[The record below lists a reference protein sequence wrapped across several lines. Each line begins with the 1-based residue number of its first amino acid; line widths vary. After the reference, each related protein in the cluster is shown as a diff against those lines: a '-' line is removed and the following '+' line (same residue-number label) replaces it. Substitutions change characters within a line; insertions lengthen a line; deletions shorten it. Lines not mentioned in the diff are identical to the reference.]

1 MGIKE
6 YLEKIISEKREQYKE
21 QEEKAL
27 KSDSADEV
35 RTIGETLKS
44 LKTEIE
50 EAETQLEEVKKDEE
64 DPADPQD
71 PADPEDKGTEGR
83 SFDPVAT
90 FNVRSAAKQK
100 EAEKRAQMFAES
112 GKMTIPGAE
121 ARAVLVSSGH
131 IATPKGVGGINDHF
145 NIVSSIVDQVDVED
159 LTGMGSY
166 EVSYA
171 VPGME
176 AGMSKEGEDVR
187 ESDPV
192 FRNAAV
198 IPFSVDVITYVSTKI
213 QKLSPLRYREKVEQ
227 LALNAL
233 RSKVG
238 KLIISGDGTTQP
250 YGIIHAKNTDDEAI
264 CEELAVKAGEI
275 DETTLRKIV
284 FAYGGDE
291 NVGPNAVLYLNKADL
306 VAFGDVRGTNEKAAV
321 YEIIPDGSDRS
332 KGIIK
337 DGGLSVPYV
346 INSECKPLAT
356 ATAGDHTMVYGDPM
370 NYITGLFG
378 DYEIKVSEDYRFGK
392 KQLAIRG
399 DVEVGGNVQAH
410 HGFIVV
416 KATA

>member
-6 YLEKIISEKREQYKE
+6 YLEKIIAEKREQYK
-21 QEEKAL
+21 QLEERAL

-35 RTIGETLKS
+35 RSIGETLKT
-44 LKTEIE
+44 LKSEIE

-64 DPADPQD
+64 DPQD
-71 PADPEDKGTEGR
+71 PADPEDKDPEGR
-83 SFDPVAT
+83 SFNPLAT
-90 FNVRSAAKQK
+90 FNVRSTAEQK
-100 EAEKRAQMFAES
+100 AAEKRAQEFAES
-112 GKMTIPGAE
+112 GKMTIAGAE

-176 AGMSKEGEDVR
+176 ADMTVEGEEAN

-192 FRNAAV
+192 FKNAAV

-213 QKLSPLRYREKVEQ
+213 KKLSPLRYEEKVKQ

-233 RSKVG
+233 RAKVG
-238 KLIISGDGTTQP
+238 KLIISGNGTTQQ
-250 YGIIHAKNTDDEAI
+250 YGIINAKNTDDEAI
-264 CEELAVKAGEI
+264 CEELAIKAGEI

-291 NVGPNAVLYLNKADL
+291 NVGPNAVLYLNKEDL

-346 INSECKPLAT
+346 INSACKPHAT
-356 ATAGDHTMVYGDPM
+356 ATAGNYTMVYGDPM

-392 KQLAIRG
+392 KQLAIMG
-399 DVEVGGNVQAH
+399 EVEVGGNVQAH

>member
-6 YLEKIISEKREQYKE
+6 YLEKIIAEKRAQYKE
-21 QEEKAL
+21 LEERAL

-35 RTIGETLKS
+35 RSIGETLKT
-44 LKTEIE
+44 LKSEIE
-50 EAETQLEEVKKDEE
+50 EAETQLEEVKEDPA

-71 PADPEDKGTEGR
+71 PEDKDPEGR
-83 SFDPVAT
+83 SFNPLAT
-90 FNVRSAAKQK
+90 FSVRSAADQK
-100 EAEKRAQMFAES
+100 EAEKRAQQFVES

-176 AGMSKEGEDVR
+176 AGTTKEGEDVG

-198 IPFSVDVITYVSTKI
+198 IPHSVDVITYVSTKI

-238 KLIISGDGTTQP
+238 KLIITGDGTTQP
-250 YGIIHAKNTDDEAI
+250 YGILKAKNTDDESI
-264 CEELAVKAGEI
+264 CKELPMKAGEI

-291 NVGPNAVLYLNKADL
+291 NVGPNAVLYLNKEDL
-306 VAFGDVRGTNEKAAV
+306 IAFGDVRGTNEKAAV
-321 YEIIPDGSDRS
+321 YEITPDGSDRS

-346 INSECKPLAT
+346 INSACKPHAT
-356 ATAGDHTMVYGDPM
+356 ATANDHTMVYGDPM
-370 NYITGLFG
+370 NYIAGLFG

-410 HGFIVV
+410 EGFIVV